1 MPIYEFHHSV
11 QFKTVIRKSVAYSS
25 ELVAH
30 FILK

>member
-1 MPIYEFHHSV
+1 MNFTILFSSKLLSEN
-11 QFKTVIRKSVAYSS
+11 TVAYSS